1 MEIIMSNKYIPLTIT
16 KQYDGTECTYT
27 LTKVTPNKVIPNKDT
42 TATIKQFDAAF
53 FKLIINKYFALGQN
67 EKCSSAEIQT
77 VLREN
82 AKCDDD
88 LWLAG
93 FNFTLS
99 NLQYCPQYRS
109 FLNYIKSLDGVSEV
123 RFNENGVRN
132 RGFKGIKL
140 KEDPMEMYNNERLNE
155 DDTSEMDL

>member
-16 KQYDGTECTYT
+16 KYYDGTECTYT

-42 TATIKQFDAAF
+42 TATIKQFDVAF

-109 FLNYIKSLDGVSEV
+109 FLKYIKSL
-123 RFNENGVRN
+123 NGVEETRYRDDKIQI
-132 RGFKGIKL
+132 RGFKGIGIKHI
-140 KEDPMEMYNNERLNE
+140 
-155 DDTSEMDL
+155 

>member
-1 MEIIMSNKYIPLTIT
+1 MSNKSIPLTIT
-16 KQYDGTECTYT
+16 KYYDGTECTYT
-27 LTKVTPNKVIPNKDT
+27 LTKVTPNKVIQNKET
-42 TATIKQFDAAF
+42 TAVIKPFDVAF

-77 VLREN
+77 ILREN

-109 FLNYIKSLDGVSEV
+109 FLKYITLLDGVEET
-123 RFNENGVRN
+123 RYRDGKIQI
-132 RGFKGIKL
+132 RGFKGIGIKHI
-140 KEDPMEMYNNERLNE
+140 
-155 DDTSEMDL
+155 

>member
-1 MEIIMSNKYIPLTIT
+1 MEIIMSNKYMPLTIT
-16 KQYDGTECTYT
+16 KQYDGAEYTYV
-27 LTKVTPNKVIPNKDT
+27 LAKVIPNKET
-42 TATIKQFDAAF
+42 TATIKPFDATF

-77 VLREN
+77 ILREN

-88 LWLAG
+88 LLLSG

-109 FLNYIKSLDGVSEV
+109 FLNYIKSL
-123 RFNENGVRN
+123 NGVEETRYRDGKIQI
-132 RGFKGIKL
+132 RGYKGIGIKHI
-140 KEDPMEMYNNERLNE
+140 
-155 DDTSEMDL
+155 

>member
-16 KQYDGTECTYT
+16 KQYDGAECTYV
-27 LTKVTPNKVIPNKDT
+27 LTKVAPNKVIPNKETT
-42 TATIKQFDAAF
+42 TAIKQFDAAF
-53 FKLIINKYFALGQN
+53 FKLIINKYFALSQN

-77 VLREN
+77 ILREN

-99 NLQYCPQYRS
+99 NLQYCPKYRL
-109 FLNYIKSLDGVSEV
+109 FLDYIKSL
-123 RFNENGVRN
+123 NGVEETRYRDDKIQI
-132 RGFKGIKL
+132 RGFKGIGIKHI
-140 KEDPMEMYNNERLNE
+140 
-155 DDTSEMDL
+155 